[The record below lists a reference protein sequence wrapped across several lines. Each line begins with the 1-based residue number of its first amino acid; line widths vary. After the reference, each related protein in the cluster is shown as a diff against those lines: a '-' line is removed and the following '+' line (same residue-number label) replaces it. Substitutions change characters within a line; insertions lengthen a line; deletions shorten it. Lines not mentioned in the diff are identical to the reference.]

1 MRKIHMTQV
10 AFFLF
15 FIGLCFSPPFT
26 QKFFL
31 VGLSL
36 SIFFLLLAIS
46 ISQNIVKY
54 ACIIL
59 FSLCLPLALFEG
71 YSSILMHIYTGSHRH
86 TVVSEINGKTL
97 STKHA
102 DVGYV
107 PLANN
112 TVTVTAVQEET
123 LLYKATY
130 TTDGDGRRI
139 TPQNPQAK
147 TAVLLFGC
155 SFTFGEGLNDRQAMA
170 WKLGE
175 LLGENYQVFNF
186 GYSGYGPHNALAIIE
201 HTLPDLQ
208 KFERILTYF
217 IVIPDHIIRV
227 AGLTSG
233 DGPRYELEK
242 GTLVRRGTFAS
253 LPPLPWEKDGWKWL
267 QQSALFTFY
276 RKPIT
281 EKFLPYNTDA
291 KRKELLRA
299 ILTTGADKLHSL
311 YAQNS
316 SSVLIWPVG
325 NSSLATDLAP
335 LAPHMPIITMRAWL
349 PKYNENSAIYT
360 IPIDNHPNAL
370 ANELI
375 AENLAKL
382 VHEQEKK

>member
-1 MRKIHMTQV
+1 MRKIHIAQIV
-10 AFFLF
+10 FFLI
-15 FIGLCFSPPFT
+15 FIGLCFCPPFI

-31 VGLSL
+31 AGLSL

-46 ISQNIVKY
+46 VSQSIVKY

-59 FSLCLPLALFEG
+59 FSLCLPLSLFEG
-71 YSSILMHIYTGSHRH
+71 YSSILMQKYTGSHRQ
-86 TVVSEINGKTL
+86 TIFTEINGKTR
-97 STKHA
+97 SKKHA
-102 DVGYV
+102 DIGYV
-107 PLANN
+107 ALPNN
-112 TVTVTAVQEET
+112 TVTVTAMQEET

-147 TAVLLFGC
+147 TAILLFGC
-155 SFTFGEGLNDRQAMA
+155 SFTFGEGLNDTQVMA

-175 LLGENYQVFNF
+175 ILGENYQVFNF

-208 KFERILTYF
+208 KFDRILTYF

-242 GTLVRRGTFAS
+242 GTLVRRGTFADI
-253 LPPLPWEKDGWKWL
+253 PPLPWEKDSWKWL

-276 RKPIT
+276 RKPIA

-291 KRKELLRA
+291 KRMELLRT
-299 ILTTGADKLHSL
+299 ILTTGAKKLHSR

-316 SSVLIWPVG
+316 SSVLTWPVG
-325 NSSLATDLAP
+325 SSSLATKLAP
-335 LAPHMPIITMRAWL
+335 LDDHLPIIDMKAWL

-370 ANELI
+370 ANELM
-375 AENLAKL
+375 AKNLAKL
-382 VHEQEKK
+382 VQEQEKK